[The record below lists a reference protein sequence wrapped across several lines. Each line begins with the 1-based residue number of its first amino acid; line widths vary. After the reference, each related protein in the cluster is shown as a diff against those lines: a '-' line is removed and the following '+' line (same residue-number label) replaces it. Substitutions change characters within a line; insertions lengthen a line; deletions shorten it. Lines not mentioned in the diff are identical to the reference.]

1 MPNYKEEKRQGITNG
16 RLRNQRVIGE
26 WPLPISSTGSNG
38 HERDD
43 RLLIEADVEI
53 AFGSGDRAGLHSGQF
68 RDDGRICVGDACP
81 F

>member
-1 MPNYKEEKRQGITNG
+1 MPNPFHRGYLLEKACSAGDFDFRERPLFQGM
-16 RLRNQRVIGE
+16 
-26 WPLPISSTGSNG
+26 TGCNG